1 MEFSRE
7 IIVDVLLNMAGYV
20 TAGALWLVLWSAF
33 NSRNKSAA
41 QPIAAQPTI
50 AREQSRTPGQAAEKR
65 AEFVSLKTDA
75 TPDTESGERD
85 RLRAEV
91 TRYQRNRS
99 EVIRLAREM
108 LRSGS
113 TQEKVR
119 SLLPISE
126 GELALLANE

>member
-33 NSRNKSAA
+33 NSRNKSVA
-41 QPIAAQPTI
+41 QPAV
-50 AREQSRTPGQAAEKR
+50 AREVGRTPGQAAEKR